1 MKSLFSKPELVIYV
15 CKAHYL
21 PYLAQLS
28 LDLEFI
34 LANQAR
40 KSFDFGEKKNFVQ
53 GKSFAFKVC
62 FVLHYSV
69 PGGARSG
76 TSLLRSFPHTVIMFE
91 IFKSTKLKGDRYCS
105 YGYVRT
111 LGVRRIL
118 KYGVDSSQLRVTK
131 STVQSGPWVMSQAF
145 RKFQMNQGYYLS
157 FYWDLEGI

>member
-40 KSFDFGEKKNFVQ
+40 KSFDFCEKKNFVQ
-53 GKSFAFKVC
+53 GKVFAAEVC
-62 FVLHYSV
+62 FMLPYSV
-69 PGGARSG
+69 PGGARFEN
-76 TSLLRSFPHTVIMFE
+76 SLLCSFPHTVVVFE
-91 IFKSTKLKGDRYCS
+91 ISKTTKLKGDRYCS
-105 YGYVRT
+105 YGCVRT

-118 KYGVDSSQLRVTK
+118 KYGVDSSQPRLTE
-131 STVQSGPWVMSQAF
+131 STVQSGPWVMPQAV